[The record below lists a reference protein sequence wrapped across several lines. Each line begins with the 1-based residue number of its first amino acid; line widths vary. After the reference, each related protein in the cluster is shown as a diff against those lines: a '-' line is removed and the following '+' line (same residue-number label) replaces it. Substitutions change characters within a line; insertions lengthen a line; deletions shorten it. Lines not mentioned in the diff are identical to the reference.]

1 MQLKVLKNAGWIVG
15 CKVVKALLTLI
26 VTAITTRYLGVENY
40 GLISYAAG
48 LVAFVVPIMQLGLN
62 FTIVHEIIERPKEEG
77 KVVGTV
83 MAMSA
88 MSSLLCIV
96 GVIAFSMI
104 VNAGEKDTIIV
115 CAVYSLMLCFQAF
128 EMVHYWFQAKLMSKY
143 SAITMLFSY
152 VAVTVFQVLL
162 VVFKASVYFFAISYS
177 LDYLIIAVVLTVL
190 FTKKS
195 GQKLSF
201 SFALAKQM
209 FSVSKFYIVSNL
221 MVTIF
226 AQTDK
231 VMLKLMLG
239 NAETG
244 IYSAAYNCAIMANF
258 VFAAIIDSMRP
269 DIFNAKKD
277 SQEKFEEKMSE
288 LYSVLFYLSLI
299 MCVAITLLSPL
310 VIKIMCG
317 DGYAPSV
324 DVLRIA
330 VWMTIFSYL
339 GTARSIWI
347 LAENKQKYLWV
358 LNLVGAVLNV
368 GLNFVLIPVLGALG
382 AAITTVVTQFFANV
396 ILGFIMKPIRR
407 NNKLLLRGLNPKYVK
422 NIFTAFKK
430 NGGDVE

>member
-162 VVFKASVYFFAISYS
+162 VVFRASVYFFAISYS

-288 LYSVLFYLSLI
+288 LYSVLFYFSLI

-347 LAENKQKYLWV
+347 LAENKQKYLWI

-382 AAITTVVTQFFANV
+382 AAITTVATQFFANV

>member
-162 VVFKASVYFFAISYS
+162 VVFRASVYFFAISYS

-288 LYSVLFYLSLI
+288 LYSVLFYFSLI

-347 LAENKQKYLWV
+347 LAENKQKYLWI

-382 AAITTVVTQFFANV
+382 AAITTVATQFFANV

-422 NIFTAFKK
+422 NIFAAFKK

>member
-88 MSSLLCIV
+88 TSSLLCIV

-177 LDYLIIAVVLTVL
+177 LDYLIIAAVLTVL

-288 LYSVLFYLSLI
+288 LYSVLFYFSLI

-347 LAENKQKYLWV
+347 LAENKQKYLWI

-382 AAITTVVTQFFANV
+382 AAITTVATQFFANV

>member
-162 VVFKASVYFFAISYS
+162 VVFRASVYFFAISYS

-288 LYSVLFYLSLI
+288 LYSVLFYFSLI

-347 LAENKQKYLWV
+347 LAENKQKYLWI

-368 GLNFVLIPVLGALG
+368 GLNFVLIPMLGALG
-382 AAITTVVTQFFANV
+382 AAITTVATQFFANV